1 MLTVKNKNDYKIK
14 MIKNNKVYTGYK
26 NSQTITVN
34 NNIPFTTIDKIKG
47 FNDFKNKV
55 NYNISINSLYNKL
68 YDLFDNKNILLDPD
82 NFIVKIEN
90 KADEL
95 NVSYKIFNILS
106 DGFKLYHDKDR
117 ELNINRVYIYNS
129 DILITLNIK
138 DFNVKIDF

>member
-14 MIKNNKVYTGYK
+14 MIKNNNVYTGYK

-34 NNIPFTTIDKIKG
+34 DNINFTTIDKIKN

-55 NYNISINSLYNKL
+55 NYNISVNSLYNKL

-82 NFIVKIEN
+82 NFIIKIEN
-90 KADEL
+90 KAEEL

-106 DGFKLYHDKDR
+106 DGFKLYHDEDR
-117 ELNINRVYIYNS
+117 ELNINKVYIYNS

-138 DFNVKIDF
+138 DFNVTLDF